1 MFLEV
6 VADPEAGAADV
17 LGAGVPFATIEQGPA
32 LVAGGVVSSAAHP
45 AKTKIT
51 AASGARIRITR
62 R

>member
-6 VADPEAGAADV
+6 VADPAAGATEV
-17 LGAGVPFATIEQGPA
+17 LGAGVPFATTEQGPA
-32 LVAGGVVSSAAHP
+32 WAAGGVVSSAAHP
-45 AKTKIT
+45 ARTKIT